1 MTRRQGILCAALCL
15 YMLGFGFLGGM
26 AFERLRFDARRVA
39 VLRQYDE
46 SVRQWQAH
54 LIAIE
59 KDRGDR
65 AMIASRA
72 KKAD

>member
-1 MTRRQGILCAALCL
+1 MTRHQVVLCALLALYL
-15 YMLGFGFLGGM
+15 LGFGFLGGM

-39 VLRQYDE
+39 VLREYDE

-72 KKAD
+72 KEAD